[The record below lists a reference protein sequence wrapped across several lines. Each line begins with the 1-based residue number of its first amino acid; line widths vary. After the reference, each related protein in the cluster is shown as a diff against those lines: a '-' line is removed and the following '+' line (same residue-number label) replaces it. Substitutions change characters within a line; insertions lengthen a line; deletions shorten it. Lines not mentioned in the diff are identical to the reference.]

1 MAFQFIINMIIA
13 FIWMFLH
20 NEWTFSFFVVGF
32 LVGIGFVYVFRRF
45 FGGRFYLYRVWKCI
59 KLILL
64 LLRELVLSSISVIL
78 YIVQP
83 ELKIRPGIFA
93 YKTKLSSDWELTV
106 LACLLTLTP
115 GTLVLEV
122 SKERQTLYLHAMN
135 MPEEEKYVKQ
145 IRDVFEKAILE
156 VSR

>member
-20 NEWTFSFFVVGF
+20 NEWTFSFFIVGF
-32 LVGIGFVYVFRRF
+32 LVGAGFVFVFRRF
-45 FGGRFYLYRVWKCI
+45 FGGRYYMYRVWKCV
-59 KLILL
+59 KLMLL
-64 LLRELVLSSISVIL
+64 FLRELVLSSIVVIRH
-78 YIVQP
+78 IIQP

-93 YKTKLSSDWELTV
+93 YETKLSSNWELTV

-115 GTLVLEV
+115 GTLILEV

-135 MPEEEKYVKQ
+135 MADEEKYVSQ
-145 IRDVFEKAILE
+145 IRDIFEKAILE
-156 VSR
+156 VTR